1 MLIYLSMLEFE
12 EDKIKFEK
20 IYEKYRQIMFYVA
33 NKILKDDHLSEDA
46 VHNAFLR
53 IIKNIDKI
61 DEVDSPRTKAFIV
74 IIVERIAIDFYRKR
88 KREKV
93 SDIEEEYKHREINF
107 SIEDKVCESN
117 LAIAL
122 AKLNESYFQVLS
134 LKFQYG
140 FSNKEIAK
148 VLNLGEENVYK
159 RIQRARKKLKEILEE
174 MEVGNI
180 E

>member
-1 MLIYLSMLEFE
+1 MPLKSIFWILRALTLSRISKFLYHKIFLINTLFCYKTLFNYLFS
-12 EDKIKFEK
+12 IK
-20 IYEKYRQIMFYVA
+20 
-33 NKILKDDHLSEDA
+33 S
-46 VHNAFLR
+46 
-53 IIKNIDKI
+53 KI

-93 SDIEEEYKHREINF
+93 SDIEEEYKNREVNF

-117 LAIAL
+117 LTIAL

-140 FSNKEIAK
+140 FSNKEIAN

-174 MEVGNI
+174 MEDGNI